1 MFSQA
6 YRNRKVLITGHSG
19 FKGSWLAHWLC
30 KLSADVVGLSLP
42 KEADPSHF
50 DLLQMDLRDHRG
62 DIRNL
67 DVVSNIV
74 QTHQPEI
81 VFHLA
86 AQPLVRKSYSD
97 PLETWSTNTMG
108 TANVLEACRRVES
121 VRAIVVITTDK
132 CYHNKEHLWG
142 YRETDPLGGYDPYS
156 ASKAAAELVVAS
168 FRQSF
173 FSQPGMALVA
183 SARAGNVIGGGD
195 WSLDRLIPDAVR
207 ACNEHR
213 SLEIRSPHS
222 TRPWQHVLDSL
233 SGYLLLGAKLLAGE
247 KSFAE
252 AWNFGP
258 GAEGNRTVS
267 SVLEAM
273 QQHWPELSWHLA
285 SLPQPHEATLLQ
297 LDCTKARH
305 LLGWTPV
312 WSLETTVQMTVDW
325 YRQYYEKST
334 VQTLQQLD
342 RYIADAESM
351 NQSWAKL

>member
-1 MFSQA
+1 MFSQV
-6 YRNRKVLITGHSG
+6 YRNRRVLITGHSG
-19 FKGSWLAHWLC
+19 FKGSWLAQWLC
-30 KLSADVVGLSLP
+30 ELSADVAGLSLP
-42 KEADPSHF
+42 KEADPNHF
-50 DLLQMDLRDHRG
+50 ELLQLDLRDQRG
-62 DIRNL
+62 DIRDL
-67 DVVSNIV
+67 ASVSNIV
-74 QTHQPEI
+74 REHQPEI

-86 AQPLVRKSYSD
+86 AQPLVRRSYSD

-108 TANVLEACRRVES
+108 TANVLEACRRAES

-132 CYHNKEHLWG
+132 CYLNKEHFWG

-195 WSLDRLIPDAVR
+195 WSLDRLVPDAVR
-207 ACNEHR
+207 ACDEKR
-213 SLEIRSPHS
+213 SLEIRSPNA
-222 TRPWQHVLDSL
+222 TRPWQHVLDSI

-258 GAEGNRTVS
+258 GVEGNRTVS

-273 QQHWPELSWHLA
+273 QQLWPELNWHLA
-285 SLPQPHEATLLQ
+285 SSAQPHEATLLQ
-297 LDCTKARH
+297 LDCAKARH
-305 LLGWTPV
+305 LLGWIPV
-312 WSLETTVQMTVDW
+312 WPLEITLEKTVEW
-325 YRQYYEKST
+325 YRQYYSSSDVLTKT
-334 VQTLQQLD
+334 QLAT
-342 RYIADAESM
+342 YIADAQRM
-351 NQSWAKL
+351 RQPWAVV